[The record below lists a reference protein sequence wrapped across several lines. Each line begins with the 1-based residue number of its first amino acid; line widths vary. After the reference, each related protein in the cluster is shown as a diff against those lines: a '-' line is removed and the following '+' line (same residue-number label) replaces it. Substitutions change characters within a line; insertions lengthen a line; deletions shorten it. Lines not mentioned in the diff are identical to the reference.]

1 MQSKMNRPKKIITR
15 QFQPMSKKDYSITET
30 DTIPLW
36 DRHEEILFQSA
47 GEMLEWASNDKINFT
62 LSDKVY
68 DAMLDC
74 LEDNVQAIIVAT
86 IIIENGAQIE
96 VLIRRD
102 NFQKILSAYV
112 ERLLNVEKYERLAEI
127 KQQIQKYG
135 LEI

>member
-1 MQSKMNRPKKIITR
+1 
-15 QFQPMSKKDYSITET
+15 MSKKDYSITET